1 MRIRVGGIAVSPT
14 DTSFRSSPARH
25 PEGSKPPFIP
35 GMDAAGVVDEVGPE
49 SRWKV
54 GDEVMA
60 IALPNSQHGGAYV
73 EYLVAPDD
81 SIARI
86 PGNTSIEEAATIPMN
101 GLTATQ
107 ILELLDLK
115 PGQTLAVTGAAGTL
129 GNYVIQLAKNAGLR
143 VIGDSAEKDRELV
156 ESLGTDYVVA
166 RGDAVA
172 QHIREIVP
180 EGVDG
185 LVDTALLHEKVVP
198 AVKDGRVFVSVR
210 GWKGDGARGIRFEAA
225 SVRAEYLAHSKLE
238 ALREAVEQGILT
250 PRVAAVLPAD
260 QAPEAHRRLE
270 AGGTRGRFV
279 LKF

>member
-1 MRIRVGGIAVSPT
+1 
-14 DTSFRSSPARH
+14 
-25 PEGSKPPFIP
+25 
-35 GMDAAGVVDEVGPE
+35 
-49 SRWKV
+49 
-54 GDEVMA
+54 MA